1 MHATQILKRPV
12 ITEKSSWEADR
23 HNRYSF
29 MVDRRATKAQIR
41 NAVKQLYDVR
51 VENVRTQIRKGMT
64 YRTRFGMAKQGDWKR
79 AVVEIHPDD
88 RIELF

>member
-1 MHATQILKRPV
+1 MHATQILKKPV

-29 MVDRRATKAQIR
+29 EVDRRATKAQIK
-41 NAVKQLYDVR
+41 NAVKQLYGVR
-51 VENVRTQIRKGMT
+51 VENVRTQVRKGMV
-64 YRTRFGMAKQGDWKR
+64 YRTRFGMAAEGNWKR